1 MNSNSILQDFF
12 KNDRQ
17 MFINM
22 FESLTVLDIGI
33 IRTVTED
40 GRANVDSSS
49 FINGKPI
56 NYKDAE
62 IIYPGNT
69 NGTYGSA
76 SPGMACL
83 IFIPR
88 SCMPRINTLKL
99 LIGATSYNR
108 GGIKVMPIGNGAA
121 NTVQTMFTDGGEF
134 GILGQAYQVQF
145 NAYDIAMQR
154 RDGALAIAIDGKG
167 QMYLNY
173 KGTNCSYSISLEDG
187 TLTKQWISKNGD
199 VAWTDILNSDG
210 SRTFVQKDPRDENA
224 DPLFSLTIAA
234 DGSLTLTGV
243 AAQELTIGG
252 DATITVDGDVKLDAD
267 NIELNGNDKRLV
279 TYGELKEAMDKLWVA
294 MTTTPIAGNG
304 STQPSWTGITGI
316 DISASETQTIKT
328 GG

>member
-1 MNSNSILQDFF
+1 MNSNSVLQALF

-17 MFINM
+17 VFTSML
-22 FESLTVLDIGI
+22 ESLTILDVGI
-33 IRTVTED
+33 IKTVSED
-40 GRANVDSSS
+40 GRADVDSSS

-69 NGTYGSA
+69 NGVYGSA
-76 SPGMACL
+76 CPGMACL

-88 SCMPRINTLKL
+88 ACMPRISTLKL
-99 LIGATSYNR
+99 LVGATAYNR

-145 NAYDIAMQR
+145 NAYDITMQR
-154 RDGALAIAIDGKG
+154 KDGTASITIDGTG

-173 KGTNCSYSISLEDG
+173 HTNNCSYAISLEDG
-187 TLTKQWISKNGD
+187 TLTKQWISKDGD
-199 VAWTDILNSDG
+199 VAWTDTLNSDG

-234 DGSLTLTGV
+234 DGSLTLTGA

-279 TYGELKEAMDKLWVA
+279 TYGELKAAMDKLWIA

-316 DISASETQTIKT
+316 DISASETQTLKT